1 MGIFRRNK
9 RPAPVVPSTGHP
21 GDDQLLAL
29 IARDVGLDAVQDWT
43 HYVYFAREE
52 TARAAALD
60 IQGSGWDIRSVE
72 PSPDRR
78 WVVIAGREVD
88 GIDPE
93 AVRDARAYFERLAAT
108 RPRGEYDGWEVS
120 GEAAE

>member
-1 MGIFRRNK
+1 MGIFRRSK
-9 RPAPVVPSTGHP
+9 RPTPVLPSTGHP
-21 GDDQLLAL
+21 GDDQLIAL
-29 IARDVGLDAVQDWT
+29 IARDVGLDAVRDWV

-60 IQGSGWDIRSVE
+60 IQGSGWEIRGVE

-78 WVVIAGREVD
+78 WVVVAGRQVAAL
-88 GIDPE
+88 DPE
-93 AVRDARAYFERLAAT
+93 TVRDARSYFETLAGT

-120 GEAAE
+120 VEAGP